1 VTAGVRVPKRLFN
14 VAGLG
19 MLFIGYP
26 TGYLISV
33 FATADIGT
41 TNRFGCLIG
50 LTFFLIGAFGVA
62 ARRLTDRHGLR
73 DSAPVALLALAIPAL
88 AIPLLADRPV
98 ALLPLG
104 YLGCLCA
111 LELGGNVL
119 ATALVCGGLLGV
131 GIAVGLPAAVA
142 ILLASQST
150 VLAVLVAGWARQC
163 AAIRALAAARTREA
177 ETAVA
182 AERVRFGRDLHDLV
196 GHTLSTITL
205 KAQVAARLLTRQPG
219 RAEAEIDAVI
229 GLSRSLL
236 AETRQAVRGYRET
249 SLAGELAAAGTAL
262 DAAEI
267 QAELPATCPELPA
280 QVAATM
286 SWVLRESVTNVVRH
300 SRARRCTVTVTEDRR
315 VARMRVHDDGVG
327 LPPERIRGSGL
338 AGMAE
343 RAQLIGARLHIA
355 AAAGGGLLVELAAPL
370 GGLS

>member
-1 VTAGVRVPKRLFN
+1 MPRQERSMPTFTSRAQGPLPRSDMPPLSPRVRRTHRNRSQLLTTPTSKYMGRHGSSNCFDQFGRDEVPVTAGARVAKRLFN

-41 TNRFGCLIG
+41 TDRFGCLIG

-131 GIAVGLPAAVA
+131 GIAVGLPAVVA
-142 ILLASQST
+142 ILLASQSA
-150 VLAVLVAGWARQC
+150 VLAVLIAGWARQC

-196 GHTLSTITL
+196 GHT
-205 KAQVAARLLTRQPG
+205 
-219 RAEAEIDAVI
+219 
-229 GLSRSLL
+229 
-236 AETRQAVRGYRET
+236 
-249 SLAGELAAAGTAL
+249 
-262 DAAEI
+262 
-267 QAELPATCPELPA
+267 
-280 QVAATM
+280 
-286 SWVLRESVTNVVRH
+286 
-300 SRARRCTVTVTEDRR
+300 
-315 VARMRVHDDGVG
+315 
-327 LPPERIRGSGL
+327 
-338 AGMAE
+338 
-343 RAQLIGARLHIA
+343 
-355 AAAGGGLLVELAAPL
+355 
-370 GGLS
+370 